1 MHRLWVAAL
10 LLGLLSACSAL
21 PEWPWLS
28 GVPARHADPVSG
40 QYDFGWRLSGDRA
53 VAPLQVF
60 DNGRQMWLQF
70 APGQAVPAIF
80 EHTER
85 GDRPLDYHRSG
96 PYLVLSGVWPHLI
109 LRGGHLKSFI
119 DRVGSDPV
127 AQPAPESASPA
138 STERSTADP
147 LPATETLLAAPPAPS
162 PEPVAAMP
170 AAVFAAVVGVA
181 SVPAAAPEPNPARDP
196 APEPASSIERAEQY
210 HVGPDDKQLRAV
222 LSRWAHAAGWTFDPE
237 HWAVDADIPIVGSAH
252 FESGFK
258 LAVQELV
265 ASTELADRPLQPC
278 FYSNRVLRIVPYA
291 QLCDRTA
298 NLSESS

>member
-1 MHRLWVAAL
+1 MPRLWIAAL

-21 PEWPWLS
+21 PEWSWLS
-28 GVPARHADPVSG
+28 STPARNADPVSG
-40 QYDFGWRLSGDRA
+40 QYNFGWRLSGDRA

-70 APGQAVPAIF
+70 APGQAIPAIF
-80 EHTER
+80 EHAAQ
-85 GDRPLDYHRSG
+85 GDRPLDYHRNG
-96 PYLVLSGVWPHLI
+96 PYLVLSGVRPHLI

-119 DRVGSDPV
+119 DRVGSDPA
-127 AQPAPESASPA
+127 AQPASGSASPA
-138 STERSTADP
+138 LPERSAADP
-147 LPATETLLAAPPAPS
+147 SPTAAASIAVPLASS
-162 PEPVAAMP
+162 PEPAATVLAAAS
-170 AAVFAAVVGVA
+170 AAVAGEAELATAASGPG
-181 SVPAAAPEPNPARDP
+181 PAPDPVPEPVLSN
-196 APEPASSIERAEQY
+196 EPAEQY
-210 HVGPDDKQLRAV
+210 HVSPDDKHLRAV
-222 LSRWAHAAGWTFDPE
+222 LSRWAHAAGWTFNPE

-278 FYSNRVLRIVPYA
+278 FYSNRVLRVVPYA